1 MKCLTVPFA
10 HFLIGLI
17 GVFSFLFFFLLLI
30 LRVFLVVD
38 EVDEVRLLWIKE
50 LVVADG
56 RKYLPRIL
64 TVSEN
69 GNDKLSIIQ

>member
-1 MKCLTVPFA
+1 M
-10 HFLIGLI
+10 
-17 GVFSFLFFFLLLI
+17 
-30 LRVFLVVD
+30 FLVVD
-38 EVDEVRLLWIKE
+38 EVDEVRLLWIEE